1 MRKYVLSVSQEQQ
14 IVLRTPDRQAQRK
27 VGEILLLLS
36 SEPVWLKIDHLID
49 ENKSTSWVL

>member
-27 VGEILLLLS
+27 VGKILLLLS
-36 SEPVWLKIDHLID
+36 SEPVWLRIDHLID